1 MANIPIALEL
11 YSVRNELV
19 EDTAGTLKAVAEMGY
34 VGVEFAGHPN
44 NTAQE
49 LRTLLDDLGIVC
61 CGWHTPIDLV
71 QDDKLSETIEFNQI
85 LGNSNIIIPGIPQHM
100 RETREDWLKMAE
112 FFNQLAEKLASHDMA
127 TGYHNHHIEFEEL
140 GGELP
145 WDTFFGNTNSEV
157 IMQLDTG
164 NAFYGG
170 AELLSIFERY
180 PNRAITVHL
189 KPYSKTDG
197 FRPLIGDD
205 DVPWLDVFK
214 ACETNGGTEWY
225 IVEYESDLYEPLES
239 VERCLKNLKAMGK

>member
-1 MANIPIALEL
+1 ML
-11 YSVRNELV
+11 
-19 EDTAGTLKAVAEMGY
+19 
-34 VGVEFAGHPN
+34 
-44 NTAQE
+44 
-49 LRTLLDDLGIVC
+49 
-61 CGWHTPIDLV
+61 
-71 QDDKLSETIEFNQI
+71 FN
-85 LGNSNIIIPGIPQHM
+85 SKTDNIILSSGQDLISLTN
-100 RETREDWLKMAE
+100 R
-112 FFNQLAEKLASHDMA
+112 
-127 TGYHNHHIEFEEL
+127 
-140 GGELP
+140 
-145 WDTFFGNTNSEV
+145 DT
-157 IMQLDTG
+157 ILDTG